1 VSRDPHTQARGR
13 PDDGAVPGARRE
25 VEPAAPAPAWL
36 ASGAGN
42 DFLALAEPAADPA
55 PETVRAW
62 CRRGQSVGAD
72 GLFVLRRTG
81 GGAVAMT
88 HYNADGGRAELCING
103 TRCAARLAFHLGWA
117 RGEVTLLTG
126 AGPIAARDAGGDA
139 ATLELAAPG
148 APEQRP
154 AEVEG
159 AGGHLRWYVVTGG
172 PHVVLPWDEPL
183 SRAPVAAL
191 GPVLR
196 AHPAFGAAGANVS
209 FVRYV
214 APHRFEIRTFERG
227 VEGETLACGSGV
239 LAAAAVGRRLGVLEL
254 PARARTAG
262 GHELA
267 VDDAG
272 GGRWSLTGDA
282 RLLARI
288 ELLPGAGRVSEPA
301 AWS

>member
-1 VSRDPHTQARGR
+1 MARDEGS
-13 PDDGAVPGARRE
+13 GAVD
-25 VEPAAPAPAWL
+25 AWL

-42 DFLALAEPAADPA
+42 DFLALAEPGADPA

-81 GGAVAMT
+81 GGVAMT
-88 HYNADGGRAELCING
+88 HYNADGGRAELCVNG

-117 RGEVTLLTG
+117 RDAVTLATG
-126 AGPIAARDAGGDA
+126 AGPVDARAAGGDA
-139 ATLELAAPG
+139 VALELAAPG
-148 APEQRP
+148 APEQRA

-159 AGGHLRWYVVTGG
+159 TSHLRWYVATGG

-183 SRAPVAAL
+183 SRAPVATL
-191 GPVLR
+191 GPALR

-209 FVRYV
+209 FVRYL

-267 VDDAG
+267 VADAG

-282 RLLARI
+282 RLLARV
-288 ELLPGAGRVSEPA
+288 ELLPGAGRVSAPP

>member
-1 VSRDPHTQARGR
+1 MNSNGVQKVSSEDE
-13 PDDGAVPGARRE
+13 AVPRTQRE
-25 VEPAAPAPAWL
+25 APPDAPVAAWL

-42 DFLALAEPAADPA
+42 DFLALAEPAAVPA

-81 GGAVAMT
+81 GGVAMT
-88 HYNADGGRAELCING
+88 HYNADGGLAELCING
-103 TRCAARLAFHLGWA
+103 TRCAARLGFHLGWA
-117 RGEVTLLTG
+117 RGEVTLATA
-126 AGPIAARDAGGDA
+126 AGPIAAREAGGDA
-139 ATLELAAPG
+139 VTLELAAPG
-148 APEQRP
+148 APEQRS

-159 AGGHLRWYVVTGG
+159 ASGHLRWYVATGG

-191 GPVLR
+191 GPALR
-196 AHPAFGAAGANVS
+196 GHPAFGAAGANVS
-209 FVRYV
+209 FVRYL

-254 PARARTAG
+254 PGRARTAG

-282 RLLARI
+282 RLLARV
-288 ELLPGAGRVSEPA
+288 ELLPGAGRVSAPP